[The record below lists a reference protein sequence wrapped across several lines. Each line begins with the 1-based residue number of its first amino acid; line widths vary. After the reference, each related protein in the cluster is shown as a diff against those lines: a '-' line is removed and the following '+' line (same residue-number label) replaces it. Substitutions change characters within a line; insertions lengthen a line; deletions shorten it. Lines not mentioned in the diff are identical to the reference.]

1 MMPPQSEIANTH
13 NFKDVLGSANNPI
26 VIEDN
31 DGSQAGSDRTEP
43 LPDSMEDR
51 LRKIYGGAGSASPEL
66 HQTSVID
73 SPLGLGYF
81 GSIHENSLSPHES
94 NSAQG
99 TLGAVEVEKFDCNR
113 RWSKL
118 DSCENKS
125 ACADSMSHFYVASL
139 GLIACRRGANRST

>member
-1 MMPPQSEIANTH
+1 MLPQSEIANTH
-13 NFKDVLGSANNPI
+13 DFEDVLSSANNPI

-31 DGSQAGSDRTEP
+31 DGSQAESDWTEP

-51 LRKIYGGAGSASPEL
+51 LRKIYGGADCVSPEL
-66 HQTSVID
+66 QETSVMD
-73 SPLGLGYF
+73 SPLGYF

-94 NSAQG
+94 HSAQG
-99 TLGAVEVEKFDCNR
+99 TLDAVEMEKFNCKR
-113 RWSKL
+113 RGSKL
-118 DSCENKS
+118 DGCSENKS